1 MALDTRN
8 KRSSAINVSIPWRG
22 QLPDPNGSINQA
34 DRQQVGLHYSGILA
48 ASPGGVVTS
57 GGEYIVMYRRRRR
70 SCS

>member
-8 KRSSAINVSIPWRG
+8 KRSSAINVSSPWRG
-22 QLPDPNGSINQA
+22 MLPVPDGSLDQG
-34 DRQQVGLHYSGILA
+34 DRQQVGLHYRGILS
-48 ASPGGVVTS
+48 ASPSGAVTS